1 MAVLAKSCLSVQYFI
16 SVFET
21 GAKRQQDTH
30 RTLSCL
36 SFPETLTFQLCF
48 KVSEP
53 KLICTTNPF
62 PGIGAPVLGF

>member
-1 MAVLAKSCLSVQYFI
+1 MAVLTWSRLSVQYFI

-21 GAKRQQDTH
+21 GVKRQQAT
-30 RTLSCL
+30 RKTFSCL
-36 SFPETLTFQLCF
+36 DFPETLTFQLCV

-62 PGIGAPVLGF
+62 PGVGFPVGEF